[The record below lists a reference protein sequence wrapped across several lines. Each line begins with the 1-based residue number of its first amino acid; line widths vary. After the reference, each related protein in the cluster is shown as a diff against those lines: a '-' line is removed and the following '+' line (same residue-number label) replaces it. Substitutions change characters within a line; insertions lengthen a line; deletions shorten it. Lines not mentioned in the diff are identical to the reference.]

1 VTKSAIIS
9 PTCCPASKSYSVGQQ
24 SGNKYNEKRAIWATK
39 KEEYFT
45 ESKQGQGLNK

>member
-24 SGNKYNEKRAIWATK
+24 SGNKYKEKRAIWATK
-39 KEEYFT
+39 KECNFAEN
-45 ESKQGQGLNK
+45 QQ